1 MRLPSHI
8 LLSRTDNIGDVV
20 LTLPMAGVIK
30 QHFPKAE
37 LSFLGKE
44 HTRPL
49 IEACRHIDH
58 FLDIG
63 TFGDSIDAIRA
74 MKIDTVIHV
83 FPRRDIAAL
92 TAKAGIP
99 HRVGTTG
106 RLYHWFSCNHL
117 VPLTRRRSRLH
128 EAQLNLI
135 LLSGLGINKL
145 YSLQEIPGLYGLTRI
160 PPLKDEHRA
169 LLDRSKCNLILHP
182 LSSGS
187 GREWGL
193 DNFRTLA
200 TLLPPEAVR
209 IFITGTEKEGETIRS
224 SGILD
229 LPEIT
234 DLTGRFTLEELIS
247 FIAAVDA
254 LVAASTGPL
263 HLAAALGKRA
273 IGIYPPIQPMHPG
286 RWAPLGERADSLVID
301 RDCSDCRNGGAC
313 ACMHAIKPYEV
324 ARCLLKNET

>member
-8 LLSRTDNIGDVV
+8 LLSRTDSIGDVV

-30 QHFPKAE
+30 QYFPKAE

-44 HTRPL
+44 YTKPL
-49 IEACRHIDH
+49 IESCRHIDH
-58 FLDIG
+58 FLDIR

-83 FPRRDIAAL
+83 FPRREIATL
-92 TAKAGIP
+92 TKEAGIP
-99 HRVGTTG
+99 NRIGTTG

-117 VPLTRRRSRLH
+117 VPMTRRRSRLH

-145 YSLQEIPGLYGLTRI
+145 FSLQEIPALYGLTRI

-169 LLDRSKCNLILHP
+169 LLDHSKCNLILHP

-187 GREWGL
+187 AREWGL
-193 DNFRTLA
+193 DNFRTLV
-200 TLLPPEAVR
+200 TLLPSEEFKM
-209 IFITGTEKEGETIRS
+209 FITGTEEEGEIIRN

-229 LPEIT
+229 LLKIT
-234 DLTGRFTLEELIS
+234 DLTGKFTLTELMS
-247 FIAAVDA
+247 FIAAADA
-254 LVAASTGPL
+254 FVAASTGPL
-263 HLAAALGKRA
+263 HIAAALGKRA
-273 IGIYPPIQPMHPG
+273 VGIYPPIRPMHPG
-286 RWAPLGERADSLVID
+286 RWAPLGEKADFLVID
-301 RDCSDCRNGGAC
+301 KDCNDCRKGGAC
-313 ACMHAIKPYEV
+313 ACMHAIKPDEV
-324 ARCLLKNET
+324 ASCLLKKQR